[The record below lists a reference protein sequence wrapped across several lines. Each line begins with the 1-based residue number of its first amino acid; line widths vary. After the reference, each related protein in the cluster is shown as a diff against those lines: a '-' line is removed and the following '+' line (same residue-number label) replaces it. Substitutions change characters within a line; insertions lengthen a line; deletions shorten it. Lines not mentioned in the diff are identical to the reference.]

1 MNEMLREV
9 HFLITQL
16 IEEEKFPAYIQMK
29 EVLDECVK
37 ADGAD
42 QMEFIKSKLGLCIR
56 LLMEAPPRNKV
67 MGEKILEKLDCTY
80 KLLA

>member
-29 EVLDECVK
+29 EVLDECFK

-42 QMEFIKSKLGLCIR
+42 PKEFIKSKLGLCIR

-67 MGEKILEKLDCTY
+67 MGEKILEKLECTY